1 MREILVVAAVIVRD
15 GKVLAAQRPDKG
27 ATANLWEFPGGKV
40 EQGENERDALR
51 REIDEEL
58 CLRIEV
64 GDLVG
69 EYLEPVGEIV
79 VRLKCYWASIVGG
92 EIKLNDHQAVQWL
105 SVNQLFS
112 VSWSPPDIPAVHAV
126 ASAIN
131 SRNSFSDRSV

>member
-15 GKVLAAQRPDKG
+15 GQVLAAQRPDRG

-40 EQGENERDALR
+40 EQGEDERDALR

-58 CLRIEV
+58 CLRIDV
-64 GDLVG
+64 GELVG
-69 EYLEPVGEIV
+69 EYLEPVGGIV

-105 SVNQLFS
+105 SANQLFS
-112 VSWSPPDIPAVHAV
+112 VSWSPPDIPAVHAIARV
-126 ASAIN
+126 IN